1 MIVGSLGS
9 GVRRF
14 LRAALAGFALTVAC
28 AHAASAQQGASIIGT
43 VTDDTGGA
51 MPGVTITATSP
62 SLQVPSVTAVTDE
75 RGEYRITPLPIGLY
89 SLDYELSGF
98 STVKRDAVRLTVGF
112 TARID
117 VALKVGGLEESI
129 TVSGAAPVVDVSSG
143 STATTFTRETLE
155 VTPTSRNGL
164 IGLMAQAPGVRTN
177 ADVGGSIAVATV
189 PLNVSGTLK
198 DPVLTPTG
206 AAVAGAVAGAAV
218 LGPVGSALGTK
229 AGAFVDKLFSRK
241 SDAK

>member
-1 MIVGSLGS
+1 MT
-9 GVRRF
+9 GVQ
-14 LRAALAGFALTVAC
+14 TC
-28 AHAASAQQGASIIGT
+28 A
-43 VTDDTGGA
+43 
-51 MPGVTITATSP
+51 
-62 SLQVPSVTAVTDE
+62 
-75 RGEYRITPLPIGLY
+75 LPIFDASGQKLRKLNVA
-89 SLDYELSGF
+89 SGALKATGDVDVSPRKELSG
-98 STVKRDAVRLTVGF
+98 K
-112 TARID
+112 IY
-117 VALKVGGLEESI
+117 
-129 TVSGAAPVVDVSSG
+129 
-143 STATTFTRETLE
+143 
-155 VTPTSRNGL
+155 
-164 IGLMAQAPGVRTN
+164 